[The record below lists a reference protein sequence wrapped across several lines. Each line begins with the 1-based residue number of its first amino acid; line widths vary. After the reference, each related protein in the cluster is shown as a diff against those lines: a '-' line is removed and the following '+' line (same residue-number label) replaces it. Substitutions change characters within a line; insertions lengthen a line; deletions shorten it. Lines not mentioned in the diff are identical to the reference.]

1 MSPSTVGSV
10 LDTTNGRH
18 PFRRMYRDRFP
29 ATPQPRIHGSGAAQ
43 PDQALR
49 IHPRGYKTCPARNS
63 ERAYPSVDTELPRP
77 RTKPNANQNPRNVHA
92 ETPDA
97 GQQVAN
103 ESTDPVSVAAVRGVT
118 ELV

>member
-1 MSPSTVGSV
+1 MSPSTAGNV
-10 LDTTNGRH
+10 LDTTTARH
-18 PFRRMYRDRFP
+18 LSRRMYRDQFP
-29 ATPQPRIHGSGAAQ
+29 ATPQPRTGGSGAAQ

-49 IHPRGYKTCPARNS
+49 IHPRGYKTSAARNS

-77 RTKPNANQNPRNVHA
+77 RTKPDANQNPRNVHA